1 MKTLFVH
8 IGTPKTA
15 TTSLQHFC
23 RDNIELLHKNGY
35 DYPILP
41 IDYYPIKIVRNGHFL
56 IGKLYDS
63 EKNRRI
69 PEEEKNYREGLDIV
83 KGLFQKYDN
92 IILSDEGIW
101 TGTCVDQEE
110 MWVNLAREAK
120 EEGFDIK
127 VIVYLRRQ
135 DEYISSWWNQ
145 KVKHGR
151 RIYSSTSWEDFLNS
165 HMYGI
170 GLNYYDELKKIS
182 DVIGKENVFV
192 RRFGRQYFKNQSIYE
207 DFFEALGLEF
217 TDEYVIQETQRNESL
232 YGNAIEIKRILN
244 SMPNLGVRDNALFR
258 NVIGEV
264 SAAKPEN
271 KTTSLFSMEEAREF
285 LEKFRDGN
293 KKIMQ
298 EYLGGDGDLFDMT
311 IKETTKWVPEYTER
325 EEDLIIF
332 IGNIAMELRKEN
344 EKLKKR
350 LDQQEKELKRQKHL
364 IENLK
369 SKIKHPIKTVLGRAG
384 K

>member
-1 MKTLFVH
+1 M
-8 IGTPKTA
+8 
-15 TTSLQHFC
+15 
-23 RDNIELLHKNGY
+23 
-35 DYPILP
+35 
-41 IDYYPIKIVRNGHFL
+41 
-56 IGKLYDS
+56 
-63 EKNRRI
+63 
-69 PEEEKNYREGLDIV
+69 
-83 KGLFQKYDN
+83 
-92 IILSDEGIW
+92 
-101 TGTCVDQEE
+101 
-110 MWVNLAREAK
+110 
-120 EEGFDIK
+120 
-127 VIVYLRRQ
+127 
-135 DEYISSWWNQ
+135 
-145 KVKHGR
+145 
-151 RIYSSTSWEDFLNS
+151 
-165 HMYGI
+165 
-170 GLNYYDELKKIS
+170 
-182 DVIGKENVFV
+182 

-271 KTTSLFSMEEAREF
+271 KTTSLFSMEEAGEF

-332 IGNIAMELRKEN
+332 IGNVAMELRKEN